1 MSSNERKKPSFLFAL
16 LIMAAVCVVVIVP
29 YMKWGYLWPPPSFYR
44 GCLSF
49 RPACPWDLHTRNL
62 KGGSVL
68 LRKDYYICIYPVVC
82 GRHDWRMDCRRNSVC
97 DCRCGTSDDN
107 TQNFSSGYVYCRSA
121 VRNGVR
127 YFLGTLGTI
136 GIAMSAVGLGLEF
149 PGHDSRSS
157 GQCRVPGDG
166 FLRCRTALIWHP
178 RSQG

>member
-62 KGGSVL
+62 KRRQCL
-68 LRKDYYICIYPVVC
+68 LREDHYICIYPVVC
-82 GRHDWRMDCRRNSVC
+82 GRYDWRMDCRRNSVC

-107 TQNFSSGYVYCRSA
+107 TQNFSSGYVYCRSV

-127 YFLGTLGTI
+127 YFLGDIRYHWYCDVCRGT
-136 GIAMSAVGLGLEF
+136 GARSS

-157 GQCRVPGDG
+157 GQCRVPGRWLFSDVG
-166 FLRCRTALIWHP
+166 QP
-178 RSQG
+178 